1 MDKAKPDRGKM
12 RTYTVAALLGLFVVA
27 AVLALLSHLLP
38 GGLSRL
44 AQRALR
50 RDDEGLPRS

>member
-1 MDKAKPDRGKM
+1 MDKAQPERGKM

-27 AVLALLSHLLP
+27 AVLAVASRLLP

-50 RDDEGLPRS
+50 RGAEGLPRN